1 MRSTTRTVTAL
12 FTDLVGSTDM
22 LAKLGATA
30 SEVVRAE
37 HFGRMRDALAVHRG
51 QEVKTLGDG
60 FMAVFDSAADA
71 LACAVTMQ
79 QAVSAHNRRQDGPD
93 LGLRVG
99 IGAGEVTV
107 ESSDYFGMPIV
118 EASRLCAAAEAGQ
131 ILTADVVRILV
142 GDRTGHHLEPV
153 GPMMLKGLPGPT
165 VAWQVVWDADED
177 FTLRVA
183 IADDSVLLRE
193 GIARVLE
200 AEGLDVV
207 LEAADAD
214 ALLRGLATARPHV
227 VLVDVRMPPT
237 HTVEGL
243 EAAEQIRADHPEI
256 GVIVLSASVETRA
269 AERLLADSTD
279 GVGYLLKE
287 RVGDIGE
294 LTAAI
299 RAVASGGSAI
309 DPEVVARLGQVAS
322 TC

>member
-12 FTDLVGSTDM
+12 FTDIVGSTDL
-22 LAKLGATA
+22 LAEIGASA
-30 SEVVRAE
+30 AERVRLE

-60 FMAVFDSAADA
+60 FMAVFDSAGDA

-79 QAVSAHNRRQDGPD
+79 QAVSAHNRRKEGRP

-99 IGAGEVTV
+99 VSAGEVTV
-107 ESSDYFGMPIV
+107 EGGDYFGMPIV
-118 EASRLCAAAEAGQ
+118 EASRICAAADAGQ

-142 GDRTGHHLEPV
+142 GDRTGHRLEPI
-153 GPMMLKGLPGPT
+153 GPMTLKGLPGPT
-165 VAWQVVWDADED
+165 VAWQVAWDADED
-177 FTLRVA
+177 FTLRIAV
-183 IADDSVLLRE
+183 ADDSVLLRE

-200 AEGLDVV
+200 AEGFDVV
-207 LEAADAD
+207 LQAGDAD
-214 ALLRGLATARPHV
+214 ELMLGLAAARPHV

-243 EAAEQIRADHPEI
+243 EAAERIRAEHPDI
-256 GVIVLSASVETRA
+256 GVIVLSAAVEPRA
-269 AERLLADSTD
+269 AERLLGDATD
-279 GVGYLLKE
+279 GIGYMLKE
-287 RVGDIGE
+287 RVSDIDE

-309 DPEVVARLGQVAS
+309 DPEVIARLSEAECQ
-322 TC
+322 